1 MKNKIDMP
9 REVEEIIEIIEN
21 NGYEAYIVGGC
32 IRDFLLGRN
41 PGDWD
46 ITTSALPEK
55 IRNIFQGKYRVI
67 DTGLKHGTVTVI
79 SSNNNHYEITTFRI
93 DGEYINGRSPE
104 RVEFTKNLRE
114 DLKRRDF
121 TINAMAYNNR
131 VGIEDHFNGRIDLQN
146 KVIKAVGVAEERF
159 SEDALRIL
167 RGIRFSCQLG
177 FEIDIDTERAMKK
190 KKEGLS
196 KISKERIREEF
207 SKIILSENASY
218 GIKKLVHNGLMEYII
233 PEINSMVGF
242 EQHTQYH
249 DKDVFEH
256 TMGVLEKVTDKLDL
270 RLSALLHDIAKPT
283 TFTIDERGQGHFYN
297 HDIVGSEMCE
307 KILRKLKFDNKTIN
321 KVRLLVLEHM
331 NREKDMKNITLKKLI
346 RKIGKENLNDLFLLQ
361 IADIASSAKEYSNY
375 DYIVRTEKKAQKI
388 LERKD
393 PIIIKDL
400 DITGKEIM
408 ENGIE
413 EGILIGEMLHEL
425 LELVLE
431 KPRLNKKEILI
442 EIVRKKVK

>member
-1 MKNKIDMP
+1 MKSKIDMP
-9 REVEEIIEIIEN
+9 REVEEIIMSIEN

-32 IRDFLLGRN
+32 VRDSLIGRI

-46 ITTSALPEK
+46 ITTSALPEE
-55 IRNIFQGKYRVI
+55 IRNIFKGKYKVI

-93 DGEYINGRSPE
+93 DGEYVNGRSPE
-104 RVEFTKNLRE
+104 SVEFTVSLRE

-131 VGIEDHFNGRIDLQN
+131 VGIEDYFNGRVDLQN
-146 KVIKAVGVAEERF
+146 KIIKAVGVAEERF

-167 RGIRFSCQLG
+167 RCIRFSCQLG
-177 FEIDIDTERAMKK
+177 FQIDNDTERAMES

-207 SKIILSENASY
+207 SKIILSSNASY

-233 PEINSMVGF
+233 PEINLMVGF

-256 TMGVLEKVTDKLDL
+256 TMEVLEKVPDKLEL
-270 RLSALLHDIAKPT
+270 RLSALLHDIAKPAS
-283 TFTIDERGQGHFYN
+283 FTLDERGQGHFYN
-297 HDIVGSEMCE
+297 HDIIGAEMSER
-307 KILRKLKFDNKTIN
+307 ILKRLKFDNKTID
-321 KVRLLVLEHM
+321 KVKLFVLEHM
-331 NREKDMKNITLKKLI
+331 NREENMKDITLKRLI
-346 RKIGKENLNDLFLLQ
+346 QRVGKENLNSLFSLQ
-361 IADIASSAKEYSNY
+361 VADIASSAKEYRNY
-375 DYIVRTEKKAQKI
+375 GYIVNTQKKAQEI
-388 LERKD
+388 LDRKE
-393 PIIIKDL
+393 PIGIKDL

-408 ENGIE
+408 ENGIH
-413 EGILIGEMLHEL
+413 EGILVGRILCEL

-431 KPRLNKKEILI
+431 NPKLNKKEILV
-442 EIVRKKVK
+442 EIIRKK